1 MTRVRGSWRRWGA
14 GALLLAA
21 AVALFPR
28 VSQHWRISADFP
40 LVSSHH
46 LAHYL
51 ADFTNH
57 PKLDPE
63 IGAWSVEEEE
73 GNYTWWRYTVRYEC
87 GARCA
92 GRVRVQHAAGAASA
106 ASVRHGTA
114 AEHDLRVLDSRCTHL
129 PLLPWPWFC
138 EETEFEMRIEQVGS
152 GARLLENARGA
163 CSVPLALAG
172 RCNMRERR
180 ASTLAALRS
189 AL

>member
-1 MTRVRGSWRRWGA
+1 MRVRGSWRRWGA

-21 AVALFPR
+21 AVALLPR
-28 VSQHWRISADFP
+28 VSQHWRNSADFP
-40 LVSSHH
+40 LVSSHD

-63 IGAWSVEEEE
+63 IEAWSVEEEE

-87 GARCA
+87 GARCL
-92 GRVRVQHAAGAASA
+92 GRVRVMHAAGATSA
-106 ASVRHGTA
+106 AGARHGA
-114 AEHDLRVLDSRCTHL
+114 AADHHLRVMDSRCTRV

-138 EETEFEMRIEQVGS
+138 EEIEVEMSIEQEGS
-152 GARLLENARGA
+152 GARLRESARSA
-163 CSVPLALAG
+163 CSLPLALVG
-172 RCNMRERR
+172 RCRMRERR
-180 ASTLAALRS
+180 AAALAALRR